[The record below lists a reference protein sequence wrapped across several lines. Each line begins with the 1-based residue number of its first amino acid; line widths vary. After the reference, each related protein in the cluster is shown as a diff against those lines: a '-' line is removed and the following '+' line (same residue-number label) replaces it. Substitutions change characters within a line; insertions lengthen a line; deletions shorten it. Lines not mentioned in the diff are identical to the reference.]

1 MGKEKK
7 YLQDDSYERANGRI
21 VDEYFHYRC
30 VDCGFE
36 DEVMDV
42 GCGADH
48 EGGPFDLDCYKCGGT
63 FKFTPT
69 S

>member
-1 MGKEKK
+1 MRKK
-7 YLQDDSYERANGRI
+7 NKIKDDTGEIIDDRFVS
-21 VDEYFHYRC
+21 EYFHYRC
-30 VDCGFE
+30 LDCGYE

-63 FKFTPT
+63 FKYTPT